1 MPAPGRLFGAV
12 RPPPHVRQMQM
23 SPLQR
28 MYRAAGVPVGVAG
41 AAGDGERRGPLS
53 RLMALG
59 LASGGDKKGEEK
71 ITILHRLLAAGT
83 YAMPLMDTLQAFIQ
97 PLMFRFPGLESI
109 MGVVG
114 RAAFYY
120 TAIPLLPFFL
130 FMGAYFVVIRKNSKI
145 KFPYFVR
152 YNVMQ
157 SLIITMFQYFFA
169 LFYFRMLGFNPLDDS
184 MLNEVLILTIVMGS
198 LLMIGNCIVT
208 AVMGGLPQIP
218 LISEGVGMH
227 IGDGPQIPRSYGDD
241 D

>member
-1 MPAPGRLFGAV
+1 
-12 RPPPHVRQMQM
+12 M
-23 SPLQR
+23 SVVCPS
-28 MYRAAGVPVGVAG
+28 
-41 AAGDGERRGPLS
+41 LS
-53 RLMALG
+53 LCVFVCF
-59 LASGGDKKGEEK
+59 
-71 ITILHRLLAAGT
+71 
-83 YAMPLMDTLQAFIQ
+83 QAFIQ

-157 SLIITMFQYFFA
+157 VVSCGCEKVSLSVCSCPFICVCVCVCVCCMCVATQSLIITMFQYFFA

-208 AVMGGLPQIP
+208 ALMGG
-218 LISEGVGMH
+218 
-227 IGDGPQIPRSYGDD
+227 
-241 D
+241 